1 MPKNTNYKHI
11 VFDMD
16 DTLCNTSKFITDAL
30 EFAYL
35 YEDNTD
41 KLNKLMHYR
50 SKEISTFL
58 YDKELRDDTWKYAIS
73 PLEFAFKAEPSKIV
87 GRQFEIWLNEKRSQG
102 IGVHI
107 CTHRGFMPD
116 NKGTLY
122 TEHWLGSRG
131 IDYCFDNLFVIKS
144 SEHPNKLSYL
154 EEALG
159 TKDFLLVDDNPL
171 HDPEKEHPHDPRLI
185 IYTGINKLPGYVNN
199 LNTINPLH
207 EADKLFLGSK

>member
-1 MPKNTNYKHI
+1 MSQNTNYKHV

-16 DTLCNTSKFITDAL
+16 DTLCNTSKFITDTL
-30 EFAYL
+30 EFTYL
-35 YEDNTD
+35 FEEKSD
-41 KLNKLMHYR
+41 KLDKLAQYR
-50 SKEISTFL
+50 DKNVSTFL

-73 PLEFAFKAEPSKIV
+73 PLDFAFKAAPSDIV
-87 GRQFEIWLNEKRSQG
+87 NRQFEVWLNEKRSQG

-116 NKGTLY
+116 DKGRLY
-122 TEHWLGSRG
+122 TGHWLGCRG

-159 TKDFLLVDDNPL
+159 TKDFLLIDDNPL
-171 HDPEKEHPHDPRLI
+171 HDPEELHPRDPRLI
-185 IYTGINKLPGYVNN
+185 IYTGINKLPGYANN
-199 LNTINPLH
+199 LNTTRPLH
-207 EADKLFLGSK
+207 EADKLFFGSK

>member
-1 MPKNTNYKHI
+1 MSKNTNYKHI

-30 EFAYL
+30 EFTYLLEDKKEKLAKLSAYR
-35 YEDNTD
+35 NA
-41 KLNKLMHYR
+41 NV
-50 SKEISTFL
+50 STFL
-58 YDKELRDDTWKYAIS
+58 YDKELRDDTWKYVIS
-73 PLEFAFKAEPSKIV
+73 PMDFAFKASPSSIV
-87 GRQFEIWLNEKRSQG
+87 DRNFEIWLNEKHDQG

-116 NKGTLY
+116 NKGKVY

-131 IDYCFDNLFVIKS
+131 IHYCFDNLFVIKS
-144 SEHPNKLSYL
+144 SEHPNKLTYL

-171 HDPEKEHPHDPRLI
+171 HDPEKVHPHDPRLI

-199 LNTINPLH
+199 LNTTRPLY
-207 EADKLFLGSK
+207 EADKHFS